1 MDDVDVDR
9 GGLDRP
15 STPSLIGDA
24 IKQASALLS
33 AEIQLMRLEA
43 TEKVVTVLVAIV
55 SLVAA
60 AVFII
65 VALIFLL
72 QGLVELLVHFH
83 WAPFAASF
91 AVGGGIA
98 VVALIAMF
106 VAIRRLSAARLRP
119 ARAIRQVRDT
129 SDMVKGLAS

>member
-1 MDDVDVDR
+1 MDDGGLDR
-9 GGLDRP
+9 TGLDRP

-33 AEIQLMRLEA
+33 AEIQLMRMEA
-43 TEKVVTVLVAIV
+43 TEKVVTVLIAIV
-55 SLVAA
+55 SLVIAA
-60 AVFII
+60 IFII

-72 QGLVELLVHFH
+72 QGLVDLLVHFH

-98 VVALIAMF
+98 LVAVIAAL
-106 VAIRRLSAARLRP
+106 VAMRSLTAARLKP

-129 SDMVKGLAS
+129 SEMVKGLAS

>member
-1 MDDVDVDR
+1 MDDIGIDQ

-43 TEKVVTVLVAIV
+43 TEKVVSVLIAIV
-55 SLVAA
+55 SLIVAA
-60 AVFII
+60 IFII

-72 QGLVELLVHFH
+72 QGLVETLIHFH

-98 VVALIAMF
+98 VVALVAMF
-106 VAIRRLSAARLRP
+106 VAIRSLSAARLKP
-119 ARAIRQVRDT
+119 NRAIRQVRDT